1 MRKDAIILLLRW
13 QTFNHFKETNMTN
26 SIKVTLRFFTAL
38 LFYVVSLATYGQQ
51 EFEFWPNADYDS
63 AIPTVEQVLGYAPG
77 ERITWH
83 RDAIKYFEAL
93 AEAAPERMVLT
104 EYAETWQGRELIY
117 GVISSPENI
126 NRLESIKQGMQ
137 DLADPRDTDSSV
149 ASNIIANQPAVTW
162 LSYGVHGNEISS
174 TDAAMLTAYHLLASQ
189 GDSRVVDIMQ
199 DTVVIIDP
207 MQNPDGRDRF
217 IHQYL
222 TAEGLVPDSDRN
234 SAEHDE
240 PWPGGRT
247 NHYLFDMNRDWFI
260 QTQPETQGRTKAM
273 LEWYPV
279 AYVDAHEMGSDGTY
293 FFAPEAVPFN
303 PHLADEQRS
312 SLELFGRN
320 NARWFD
326 EFGIDYFTREVYD
339 AFYPGYGASWP
350 SYFGSVAM
358 TYEQASTR
366 GLLFRQYDGNEVHYR
381 ETVRNHFVTSL
392 ATAETVAINREKF
405 LNDFYDYRTS
415 AIEEGR
421 SEDIRAY
428 ILPKQKDQAA
438 VNKLAG
444 LLSRQ
449 DVEVNR
455 ALSEFSACGESY
467 GAGSYVIRTDQPSKR
482 FIRTLMDL
490 NVPMEESFLAEQER
504 RRADNLPDEIYDV
517 TGWSLPLM
525 FNIESATCNRVPRGE
540 FELAGIELIQAGS
553 VEGGEAS
560 VAYIVPWGEATAV
573 KFLAHALRAGLA
585 VKSND
590 KAFSNLGNDYP
601 AGSLIIDVADNPD
614 NLFSQVSEIAV
625 QTGAR
630 VISVSDSWVN
640 EGPSFGSANVV
651 RHNTIKIAMAW
662 DEPVSAYSAGNT
674 RFVIE
679 RQFDYPVT
687 PIRVD
692 RLRSANLDRY
702 QVLILPVMTGS
713 GYKSVLGDSGIEHI
727 KSWVRKGGVLISLG
741 SATRFLADPDVD
753 LLAVRRERAVVELD
767 EIPDTN
773 NDTTTVEGQY
783 LTELEA
789 YSEQIIA
796 LEDNPYPVSG
806 VLARA
811 DVHPEHWLSAGV
823 APVLNVLI
831 RGSDIYT
838 PIRINDGINV
848 VRFQGPD
855 DLLSSGYIWDEN
867 RRQLAYKP
875 FVISQPT
882 GAGQVVG
889 FTQDPTVR
897 AYLDGLNVILMNAI
911 FRASAHARPAR

>member
-1 MRKDAIILLLRW
+1 MKFISSSASSLSSLLLG
-13 QTFNHFKETNMTN
+13 
-26 SIKVTLRFFTAL
+26 VFFC
-38 LFYVVSLATYGQQ
+38 LFGNVSWAQDN
-51 EFEFWPNADYDS
+51 FEFWPNASYDS
-63 AIPTVEQVLGYAPG
+63 SIPSIEDVLGYSPG

-93 AEAAPERMVLT
+93 AQAAPDRITLN
-104 EYAETWQGRELIY
+104 EYARSWQDRELIY
-117 GVISSPENI
+117 VVISSPENLAKI
-126 NRLESIKQGMQ
+126 DSVKTGMQ
-137 DLADPRDTDSSV
+137 RLSDPRETD
-149 ASNIIANQPAVTW
+149 AGDAAEIISNQPAVTW

-174 TDAAMLTAYHLLASQ
+174 TDASMLTAYHLLASSS
-189 GDSRVVDIMQ
+189 DSRVADILQ
-199 DTVVIIDP
+199 NTVVIIDP

-217 IHQYL
+217 IHQFT
-222 TAEGLVPDSDRN
+222 TAEGLTPDSDRN
-234 SAEHDE
+234 AAEHDE

-260 QTQPETQGRTKAM
+260 QTQPETQGRTKSM

-293 FFAPEAVPFN
+293 FFAPEAVPYN
-303 PHLADEQRS
+303 PHLAEEQTAN
-312 SLELFGRN
+312 LQLFGRN

-366 GLLFRQYDGNEVHYR
+366 GLVFRQYDGKEVRYQ

-392 ATAETVAINREKF
+392 ATAETVANNREKF
-405 LNDFYDYRTS
+405 LNDFYSYRVT
-415 AIEEGR
+415 AIEEGKDENIR
-421 SEDIRAY
+421 SY
-428 ILPKQKDQAA
+428 ILPVQEDQAA

-455 ALSEFSACGESY
+455 ALSRFSVCGESY
-467 GAGSYVIRTDQPSKR
+467 EAGSYVIRTDQPAKR

-490 NVPMEESFLAEQER
+490 DVPMAEDFLAEQER

-525 FNIESATCNRVPRGE
+525 FNIKSNTCNRVPNGD
-540 FELAGIELIQAGS
+540 FELAGTELVQAGM
-553 VEGGEAS
+553 VEGGQAS
-560 VAYIVPWGEATAV
+560 VSYIVPWGEATAV
-573 KFLAHALRAGLA
+573 RFLANALQAGLA

-590 KAFSNLGNDYP
+590 KAFTNVGNEYP
-601 AGSLIIDVADNPD
+601 SGSLIIDVADNSAS
-614 NLFSQVSEIAV
+614 LFSKVTAIAEK
-625 QTGAR
+625 TGAR
-630 VISVSDSWVN
+630 VVAVNDSWVTD
-640 EGPSFGSANVV
+640 GPSFGSANVV
-651 RHNTIKIAMAW
+651 RHNEIKIAMAW
-662 DEPVSAYSAGNT
+662 DEPTASYSAGNT

-692 RLRSANLDRY
+692 RLRTANLNRY
-702 QVLILPVMTGS
+702 QVLILPVMNGA
-713 GYKSVLGDSGIEHI
+713 GYKSALGERGIENI
-727 KSWVRKGGVLISLG
+727 KAWVRQGGVLISLG
-741 SATRFLADPDVD
+741 NATRFLADPDVD
-753 LLAVRRERAVVELD
+753 MLAVRRERAVVEL
-767 EIPDTN
+767 EKIPDT
-773 NDTTTVEGQY
+773 DSDEATVQGQY
-783 LTELEA
+783 LSELEA
-789 YSEQIIA
+789 YDEQVVA
-796 LEDNPYPVSG
+796 LEDNPYSVSG
-806 VLARA
+806 VLVRA

-823 APVLNVLI
+823 APELNVLV

-855 DLLSSGYIWDEN
+855 DLVSSGYLWEEN
-867 RRQLAYKP
+867 RKQLAYKP
-875 FVISQPT
+875 FVISQSS
-882 GAGQVVG
+882 GAGEIVA

-911 FRASAHARPAR
+911 FRASAHARPSR

>member
-1 MRKDAIILLLRW
+1 MKLTSSSVSSLPTLLLG
-13 QTFNHFKETNMTN
+13 
-26 SIKVTLRFFTAL
+26 VFFC
-38 LFYVVSLATYGQQ
+38 LFSNVSWAQDD
-51 EFEFWPNADYDS
+51 FEFWPSASYDPS
-63 AIPTVEQVLGYAPG
+63 IPSIEDVLGYAPG

-93 AEAAPERMVLT
+93 AQAAPDRIILN
-104 EYAETWQGRELIY
+104 EYARSWQDRELIY
-117 GVISSPENI
+117 AVISSPENLAKI
-126 NRLESIKQGMQ
+126 ESVKAGMQ
-137 DLADPRDTDSSV
+137 RLSDPRETDEN
-149 ASNIIANQPAVTW
+149 AATDIISNQPAITW

-174 TDAAMLTAYHLLASQ
+174 TDASMLTAYHLLASRS
-189 GDSRVVDIMQ
+189 DPRVADIMQ
-199 DTVVIIDP
+199 NTVVIIDP

-217 IHQYL
+217 IHQFT
-222 TAEGLVPDSDRN
+222 TAEGLTPDSDRN
-234 SAEHDE
+234 AAEHDE

-260 QTQPETQGRTKAM
+260 QTQPETQGRTKSM

-293 FFAPEAVPFN
+293 FFAPDAVPYN
-303 PHLADEQRS
+303 PHLAEDQKAN
-312 SLELFGRN
+312 LQLFGRN

-366 GLLFRQYDGNEVHYR
+366 GLVFRQYDGNEVQYR

-392 ATAETVAINREKF
+392 ATAETVANNREKF
-405 LNDFYDYRTS
+405 LNDFYNYRVT
-415 AIEEGR
+415 AIEEGQEEDVR
-421 SEDIRAY
+421 SY
-428 ILPKQKDQAA
+428 ILPVQEDQAA

-455 ALSEFSACGESY
+455 ALTRFNACGEFY
-467 GAGSYVIRTDQPSKR
+467 EAGSYVIRTDQPAKR

-490 NVPMEESFLAEQER
+490 DVPMAENFLAEQES

-525 FNIESATCNRVPRGE
+525 FNIRSNICNRVPRGD
-540 FELAGIELIQAGS
+540 FELAGTELVQAGM
-553 VEGGEAS
+553 VEGGQAS
-560 VAYIVPWGEATAV
+560 VSYIVPWGEATAV
-573 KFLAHALRAGLA
+573 RFLANALQAGLA

-590 KAFSNLGNDYP
+590 KAFVNIGNEYP
-601 AGSLIIDVADNPD
+601 SGSLIIDVADNSAS
-614 NLFSQVSEIAV
+614 LFSTVTAIAEK
-625 QTGAR
+625 TGAR
-630 VISVSDSWVN
+630 VVAVNDSWVTD
-640 EGPSFGSANVV
+640 GPSFGSANVV
-651 RHNTIKIAMAW
+651 RHNEIKIAMAW
-662 DEPVSAYSAGNT
+662 DEPTASYSAGNT

-687 PIRVD
+687 PVRVD
-692 RLRSANLDRY
+692 RLRTANLNRY
-702 QVLILPVMTGS
+702 QVLILPVMNGA
-713 GYKSVLGDSGIEHI
+713 GYKNALGERGIENI
-727 KSWVRKGGVLISLG
+727 KAWVRQGGVLISLG
-741 SATRFLADPDVD
+741 NATRFLADPDVD
-753 LLAVRRERAVVELD
+753 MLAVRRERAVVELEEVPDIDRD
-767 EIPDTN
+767 EA
-773 NDTTTVEGQY
+773 TVQGQY
-783 LTELEA
+783 LSELEA
-789 YSEQIIA
+789 YDEQVVA
-796 LEDNPYPVSG
+796 LEDNPYSVSG
-806 VLARA
+806 VLVRA

-823 APVLNVLI
+823 APELNVLV

-848 VRFQGPD
+848 ARFQGPD
-855 DLLSSGYIWDEN
+855 DLVSSGYLWEEN
-867 RRQLAYKP
+867 RKQLAYKP
-875 FVISQPT
+875 FVISQSS
-882 GAGQVVG
+882 GAGEIVA